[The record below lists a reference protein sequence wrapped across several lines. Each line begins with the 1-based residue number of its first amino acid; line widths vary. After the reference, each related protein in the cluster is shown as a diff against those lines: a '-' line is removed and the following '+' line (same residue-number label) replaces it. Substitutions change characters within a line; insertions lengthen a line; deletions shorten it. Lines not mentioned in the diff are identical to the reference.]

1 MYYWEVRIRINEWD
15 ASGQPGISDRRKF
28 PTALDAIRAFK
39 AFGATASDYR
49 LMHAIHGEIVIFRT
63 NFPNR
68 GWTFTFSDGITGVL
82 NT

>member
-15 ASGQPGISDRRKF
+15 ASGQPGISNRQKF
-28 PTALDAIRAFK
+28 STALDAIRAFK

-49 LMHAIHGEIVIFRT
+49 LMHVTHGEIVIFMT
-63 NFPNR
+63 NFPKW